1 MIVPLVIFG
10 LPGLVVGL
18 LVGRWW
24 AVLAPV
30 ALGALT
36 LLAGD
41 GGAEANP
48 WELATFVV
56 LPAAG
61 GTLTGVLVRA
71 MYEAARDCEPAAARD
86 ARVYW
91 VEPPPPTFSLSAKFA
106 RVARGPCRMPHAFVP
121 TCARRA
127 RRPRAAGAARAVR
140 AVQAPGRAGGSGR

>member
-56 LPAAG
+56 LPAAV

-71 MYEAARDCEPAAARD
+71 MYEAARD
-86 ARVYW
+86 
-91 VEPPPPTFSLSAKFA
+91 
-106 RVARGPCRMPHAFVP
+106 
-121 TCARRA
+121 
-127 RRPRAAGAARAVR
+127 
-140 AVQAPGRAGGSGR
+140 